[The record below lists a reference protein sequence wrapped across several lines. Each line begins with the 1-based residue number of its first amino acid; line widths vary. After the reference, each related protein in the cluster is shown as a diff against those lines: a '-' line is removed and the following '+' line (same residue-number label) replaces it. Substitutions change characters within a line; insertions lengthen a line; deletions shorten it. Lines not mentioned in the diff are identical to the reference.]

1 MISLRPYQTEAVQS
15 IYDYYGSGNSGNCLI
30 VLPTGAGKSLTMAA
44 FIQGAIKQY
53 PTTRIILLTHVKELI
68 EQDAQAII
76 RYWPEAP
83 IGIWSAGV
91 GQKVKA
97 QITVAGIQ
105 SIHSLPAKFG
115 GTDIVIID
123 ESHLV
128 SKKPDT
134 MYGRF
139 LAGLLHYNPSLKV
152 IGFTATPYRMDS
164 GLLIDGDER
173 IFTDIAYE
181 AHVGQLIKDGYLCP
195 LVAKNG
201 ATKADLAGVHTRG
214 GEFVPAELQAAMD
227 KDELIQGALDEVAT
241 YAHDRNHI
249 LGFCAGVEHAAHCA
263 AAARS
268 RGWTAD
274 FVTGDMSAGERES
287 KIGAFKSGR
296 IRFLFNAMLLTT
308 GFDAPH
314 IDCILML
321 RPTKSTGLY
330 CLDDETEI
338 LTSNGWK
345 GIGNVAVGD
354 CVPAMDMES
363 GKGKWVSVLS
373 YIERDLDSDETFV
386 EYEAP
391 RANFRVTDNHRMIY
405 KTSRSYDWKIEEAWK
420 MAAYKDSVYVPTAIE
435 IDQPGVPLTDNE
447 LYFIGIMMTD
457 GTWTAFKAEIS
468 QSERHPEIIDRIEKC
483 LDGCGLAW
491 NKRKV
496 KAKTVFNERYPR
508 WVYSISAGKPK
519 IGREGSGFRHLMPYL
534 DKDFA
539 APLMSLSKR
548 QFLVLIQGINDGDGF
563 KVEKSPGVDW
573 TPRSWTICSA
583 RKTAVDR
590 LQALAA
596 IHGFTGHLRKEHGSR
611 KNPIYILTI
620 TPQAWRSIGGT
631 GKRPQVRVVE
641 PSSIERVWCV
651 ETQTGTIITRRRGKV
666 TVMGNCQILGRGLR
680 KHHTKENTLV
690 LDFAGNVERHGPI
703 DQIRIKKKR
712 EGKGEGVSV
721 APVKECPSCH
731 ELLHPSVMLCPG
743 CGHEWQAAAPHGT
756 EAADAVI
763 VAALEH
769 PRVYVVDSVEYSKH
783 EKNGK
788 APSLKVT
795 YWCGPSCFNEWVP
808 IEDPRSFVKKH
819 AVQWFWQRGAMCPD
833 TVDAAL
839 EMIPKIPAPDRISV
853 KPDGKYWRVLHAEMG
868 SRRLDVSTAR
878 KPSFLEVAF

>member
-1 MISLRPYQTEAVQS
+1 MISLRPYQTEAVRA
-15 IYDYYGSGNSGNCLI
+15 IYDYFRSQQGNPLI

-44 FIQGAIKQY
+44 FIQGAIQQY

-76 RYWPEAP
+76 HYWPEAP

-91 GQKVKA
+91 GQKTKA

-105 SIHSLPAKFG
+105 SIHGLPAKFG
-115 GTDIVIID
+115 GTDLVIID

-128 SKKPDT
+128 SKKSDT

-139 LAGLLHYNPSLKV
+139 LAGLRHYNPALKV

-164 GLLIDGDER
+164 GLLTDGDER

-330 CLDDETEI
+330 
-338 LTSNGWK
+338 
-345 GIGNVAVGD
+345 V
-354 CVPAMDMES
+354 
-363 GKGKWVSVLS
+363 
-373 YIERDLDSDETFV
+373 
-386 EYEAP
+386 
-391 RANFRVTDNHRMIY
+391 
-405 KTSRSYDWKIEEAWK
+405 
-420 MAAYKDSVYVPTAIE
+420 
-435 IDQPGVPLTDNE
+435 Q
-447 LYFIGIMMTD
+447 IM
-457 GTWTAFKAEIS
+457 
-468 QSERHPEIIDRIEKC
+468 
-483 LDGCGLAW
+483 
-491 NKRKV
+491 
-496 KAKTVFNERYPR
+496 
-508 WVYSISAGKPK
+508 
-519 IGREGSGFRHLMPYL
+519 
-534 DKDFA
+534 
-539 APLMSLSKR
+539 
-548 QFLVLIQGINDGDGF
+548 
-563 KVEKSPGVDW
+563 
-573 TPRSWTICSA
+573 
-583 RKTAVDR
+583 
-590 LQALAA
+590 
-596 IHGFTGHLRKEHGSR
+596 
-611 KNPIYILTI
+611 
-620 TPQAWRSIGGT
+620 
-631 GKRPQVRVVE
+631 
-641 PSSIERVWCV
+641 
-651 ETQTGTIITRRRGKV
+651 
-666 TVMGNCQILGRGLR
+666 GRGLR

-763 VAALEH
+763 VAALEK
-769 PRVYVVDSVEYSKH
+769 PRFYAVDSVEYSKH

-795 YWCGPSCFNEWVP
+795 YWSGPSSFDEWVP

-839 EMIPKIPAPDRISV
+839 EMIPKIPAPDSIAV
-853 KPDGKYWRVLHAEMG
+853 KPDGKYWRVAHAEMG

-878 KPSFLEVAF
+878 KPSILESAF